1 MLRAGVPRDDRPI
14 AGVRPVV
21 LAPALR
27 GVGSEKRTRF
37 LFRLEGVCTTIVPF
51 SDCAVSIVALTG
63 ETALHRLLLR
73 RNGVGSVG
81 SSMAG
86 EEGSRM

>member
-1 MLRAGVPRDDRPI
+1 MLRAGVPRDARPI

-21 LAPALR
+21 LAPTRR
-27 GVGSEKRTRF
+27 GVGAEKRTRF
-37 LFRLEGVCTTIVPF
+37 LFRRDGVWTVAVSF
-51 SDCAVSIVALTG
+51 SDCAVSTVALTG

-81 SSMAG
+81 SSMMG

>member
-21 LAPALR
+21 LAPTLR

-37 LFRLEGVCTTIVPF
+37 LFRLEGIWKVTVPF
-51 SDCAVSIVALTG
+51 PDCAVSIVALKG

-81 SSMAG
+81 SSIMG
-86 EEGSRM
+86 EEAPRM